1 MASGVKPSCVICA
14 WRQTCNKQ
22 FVMADPSR
30 CPEFSRDVSIKDY
43 PGKKGVKLIIQ
54 GAPGS
59 GKTTLVERLITKLND
74 MRLGGFVTRE
84 IRERGERKGFKI
96 ITLDKREGVLAHE
109 NIPGHQ
115 KVGKYTVNMDA
126 LENIGVKSVE
136 HALAHDDVVVI
147 DEIGKMELMS
157 VHFRDIAVAALEGDK
172 PLVATVPAEGP
183 AFVEEIKARLDA
195 HLLTLTA
202 ANRDELLEEAVR
214 HLRGDIP

>member
-14 WRQTCNKQ
+14 WRQTCKKQ
-22 FVMADPSR
+22 FGMADPSH

-43 PGKKGVKLIIQ
+43 PGKKGIKVIIQ

-59 GKTTLVERLITKLND
+59 GKTTLVERLITKLQD
-74 MRLGGFVTRE
+74 MKLGGFLTRE
-84 IRERGERKGFKI
+84 IREHGERKGFKI

-109 NIPGHQ
+109 KIPGHQ
-115 KVGKYTVNMDA
+115 KVGKYAVNMED
-126 LENIGVKSVE
+126 LENIGVKAVE
-136 HALAHDDVVVI
+136 HALAHDDIVVM

-157 VHFRDIAVAALEGDK
+157 VHFRDVAVAALEGEK

-183 AFVEEIKARLDA
+183 AFVEEIKARADV
-195 HLLTLTA
+195 HLLTITE

-214 HLRGDIP
+214 HVRGDIP